1 MKTNTKHSISDIV
14 VFGVLT
20 IQILILFIFN
30 ITKTAAVTDYD
41 SSAAMA
47 QAMEIVKQK
56 TFFIKHWD
64 YQSTLGLDS
73 MLPVAAFIYAVTGNI
88 FISYGISNCLGTL
101 LYIFIIIITAKQL
114 GMSCRMSYI
123 MGIFI
128 LTPLSSGMLGY
139 FPMMFISASY
149 YMMKSLLPVLLIL
162 ITLKI
167 KNSCFKKCDIFLLIL
182 LAWLSFFTGFSCTIY
197 LLLCGFVPVLL
208 TLLVNIITIRR
219 TNSSIK
225 HLLISGIPSI
235 SACILCIC
243 GTVTAKIYYP
253 YSFSSGMVLCRV
265 DNFFDNLQRFIIG
278 FFELFGAISY
288 SDTKVLSV
296 NGIFVLLH
304 LSIAVLYIFT
314 FILGVKRIIHNY
326 KNNDYLYFLM
336 VFVINCIILMLT
348 YTTYGSS
355 TYEYRYWIIPVIS
368 GLFVCCYGIRTY
380 AHNLLEKE
388 IKLLYIILSV
398 YILAVSLFSYT
409 QYFSGCKKQSD
420 IESVM
425 NMLENNNIDI
435 AYFIDKDTANETD
448 ARILRLYSENVDIV
462 YGTEYGKF
470 KGWGTSDE
478 FFDINLI
485 ENSCHAIITT
495 QNDLTLND
503 NKNWNRYEI
512 GRYIIY
518 LPT

>member
-1 MKTNTKHSISDIV
+1 MKTNTKHSISDIAI
-14 VFGVLT
+14 FGILT
-20 IQILILFIFN
+20 IQIFILFIFN
-30 ITKTAAVTDYD
+30 ITQTASIADYD

-56 TFFIKHWD
+56 TLFIKHWD

-73 MLPVAAFIYAVTGNI
+73 MLPVAALIYAITGNI
-88 FISYGISNCLGTL
+88 FISYGIANCLGTL

-114 GMSCRMSYI
+114 GIPRRISYI

-139 FPMMFISASY
+139 FPMMFINASY

-167 KNSCFKKCDIFLLIL
+167 KNSCLKKCDIFLLIL

-208 TLLVNIITIRR
+208 TLLINVILVRR
-219 TNSSIK
+219 GNSSIK
-225 HLLISGIPSI
+225 HLMISGIPSV

-243 GTVTAKIYYP
+243 GTIAAKIYYP

-265 DNFFDNLQRFIIG
+265 DNFFDNLHRFIIG

-296 NGIFVLLH
+296 NGIFLLLH

-314 FILGVKRIIHNY
+314 FILGLKNIIRNY
-326 KNNDYLYFLM
+326 KNNDYIYFLM

-368 GLFVCCYGIRTY
+368 GLFVCCYGIRTLS
-380 AHNLLEKE
+380 NKLLDKE
-388 IKLLYIILSV
+388 FKLLYIILSV
-398 YILAVSLFSYT
+398 YILAVSFISYT
-409 QYFSGCKKQSD
+409 QYFSGCKKQTD
-420 IESVM
+420 IQSVM
-425 NMLENNNIDI
+425 DMLENNNINI
-435 AYFIDKDTANETD
+435 AYFIDNNTANETD
-448 ARILRLYSENVDIV
+448 ARILRLYSDNVNIV
-462 YGTEYGKF
+462 YGTEYGNF
-470 KGWGTSDE
+470 KGWGTSDK
-478 FFDINLI
+478 FFDIRLI
-485 ENSCHAIITT
+485 ENSYHAIITT
-495 QNDLTLND
+495 QSNLSLPDS
-503 NKNWNRYEI
+503 KNWNRYEI
-512 GRYIIY
+512 GRYIVY